1 MKTKRPTQDQI
12 NSALWNACDTFRGA
26 FDSSEYK
33 NYILVFMF
41 LKYLSDVWKDHYNQL
56 KEEYG
61 EDEELIQRKLKR
73 ERFVLPE
80 NCNFD
85 YIYAH
90 RNDTDIGE
98 KIDKIF
104 AKIEERNIEKL
115 NGVFRNISFNSDKLG
130 QTKDRNR
137 RLKNLISDFSKP
149 ELDFRPS
156 LWEDKE
162 DILGEAYM
170 YLLEKF
176 ASGAGKKGGE
186 FFTPSEVSSLL
197 AKLVAP
203 KEGDR
208 LFDPTCGSGSLLIK
222 VAEETKDA
230 KGRPTNNFAIYGQE
244 SNGDTWAL
252 SKMNCFLH
260 SMDGAQIEWCDTIN
274 NPKLI
279 EGDALM
285 KFDIV
290 VANPP
295 FSLDKWGHE
304 NAEADRFKRFW
315 RGVPPKSKGDYA
327 FIQHMIETTAPDGKV
342 GVIVPHGVLFRGSA
356 EHKIRQKLIE
366 ENLLEAVIGLPTNLF
381 YGTGIPAAILIF
393 NKSRKSSS
401 KSPRANSVS
410 SVAETMSSRAES
422 REENKVLFID
432 ASKDYQDGKKQN
444 KLRPQ
449 DIEKIVDTYSSF
461 TEIEKYSHLATY
473 EEIVENDFNLN
484 IPRYVDTFEEE
495 EPVDIEAVQK
505 NIEQLETELVEVRSE
520 MKQHLKELGYE

>member
-1 MKTKRPTQDQI
+1 MSNKIKPTQDQI
-12 NSALWNACDTFRGA
+12 NNALWNACDTFRGA

-41 LKYLSDVWKDHYNQL
+41 IKYLSDVWKDHYNEL
-56 KEEYG
+56 KERYG
-61 EDEELIQRKLKR
+61 DDEELIQRKLKR

-80 NCNFD
+80 NCSFD
-85 YIYAH
+85 YIYEH

-115 NGVFRNISFNSDKLG
+115 DGVFRNISFNSDKLG

-137 RLKNLISDFSKP
+137 RLKNLINDFAKS

-156 LWEDKE
+156 LWEGKQ

-186 FFTPSEVSSLL
+186 FFTPKEVSSLL
-197 AKLVAP
+197 AKLVSP

-208 LFDPTCGSGSLLIK
+208 IFDPTCGSGSLLIK

-230 KGRPTNNFAIYGQE
+230 EGNPTNNFAVYGQE

-260 SMDGAQIEWCDTIN
+260 SMDSAQIEWCDTIN
-274 NPKLI
+274 NPKLK

-304 NAEADRFKRFW
+304 NAEADRYKRFL

-327 FIQHMIETTAPDGKV
+327 FILHMIETTLPSGKV

-356 EHKIRQKLIE
+356 EQKIRRKLIE

-393 NKSRKSSS
+393 NKAKTT
-401 KSPRANSVS
+401 
-410 SVAETMSSRAES
+410 EDI
-422 REENKVLFID
+422 LFVD
-432 ASKDYQDGKKQN
+432 ASKEFDDGKKQN
-444 KLRPQ
+444 VLRPQ
-449 DIEKIVDTYSSF
+449 DISKIVTTYKDF
-461 TEIEKYSHLATY
+461 KTIEKYSSVVKP
-473 EEIVENDFNLN
+473 EEVVENDFNLN

-495 EPVDIEAVQK
+495 EPVDIVEVQK
-505 NIEQLETELVEVRSE
+505 NIKQLEAELVEVRSE
-520 MKQHLKELGYE
+520 MDKHLKELGF

>member
-1 MKTKRPTQDQI
+1 MSTQIKPSQNQI
-12 NSALWNACDTFRGA
+12 NNALWNACDTFRGA

-41 LKYLSDVWKDHYNQL
+41 LKYLSDVWKDHYNLL
-56 KEEYG
+56 KEQYG
-61 EDEELIQRKLKR
+61 DNEELIQRKLKR
-73 ERFVLPE
+73 ERFVLPTK
-80 NCNFD
+80 CNFD
-85 YIYAH
+85 YIYEH
-90 RNDTDIGE
+90 RSDSDIGE

-104 AKIEERNIEKL
+104 AQIEERNIEKL
-115 NGVFRNISFNSDKLG
+115 DGVFRNISFNSDKLG

-137 RLKNLISDFSKP
+137 RLKNLINDFAKP

-186 FFTPSEVSSLL
+186 FFTPKEVSGLL

-208 LFDPTCGSGSLLIK
+208 IFDPTCGSGSLLIK
-222 VAEETKDA
+222 VAEETKDDEG
-230 KGRPTNNFAIYGQE
+230 KPTNNFALYGQE

-304 NAEADRFKRFW
+304 NAEADRFKRFF
-315 RGVPPKSKGDYA
+315 RGIPPKSKGDYA
-327 FIQHMIETTAPDGKV
+327 FIQHMIETTAPGGKV

-356 EHKIRQKLIE
+356 EQKIRRQLIE

-381 YGTGIPAAILIF
+381 YGTGIPAAILVF
-393 NKSRKSSS
+393 NKAK
-401 KSPRANSVS
+401 
-410 SVAETMSSRAES
+410 TT
-422 REENKVLFID
+422 ENIVFID
-432 ASKDYQDGKKQN
+432 ASKNYEDGKRQN

-449 DIEKIVDTYSSF
+449 DIEEIIEAFKGFKT
-461 TEIEKYSHLATY
+461 IEKFSSVVTPN
-473 EEIVENDFNLN
+473 EVVENDYNLN
-484 IPRYVDTFEEE
+484 IPRYVDTFEDE
-495 EPVDIEAVQK
+495 EPVDIEAVQEQ
-505 NIEQLETELVEVRSE
+505 IEQLETELVEVRAE
-520 MKQHLKELGYE
+520 MKEHLKELGY

>member
-1 MKTKRPTQDQI
+1 MSTKIKPTQNQI

-41 LKYLSDVWKDHYNQL
+41 LKYLSDVWKDHYNKL
-56 KEEYG
+56 KEQYG
-61 EDEELIQRKLKR
+61 DEEELIHRKLKR
-73 ERFVLPE
+73 ERFVLPT
-80 NCNFD
+80 NCTFD
-85 YIYAH
+85 YIYDH

-98 KIDKIF
+98 KIDKVF
-104 AKIEERNIEKL
+104 AQIEERNIEKL
-115 NGVFRNISFNSDKLG
+115 DGVFRNISFNSDKLG

-137 RLKNLISDFSKP
+137 RLTNLINDFAKP

-186 FFTPSEVSSLL
+186 FFTPKEVSGLL

-208 LFDPTCGSGSLLIK
+208 IFDPTCGSGSLLIK
-222 VAEETKDA
+222 VAEETKNT
-230 KGRPTNNFAIYGQE
+230 KGEPTNNFAIYGQE

-252 SKMNCFLH
+252 SKMNCFINR
-260 SMDGAQIEWCDTIN
+260 MDSAQIEWCDTIN

-304 NAEADRFKRFW
+304 NAEADRFKRFF

-327 FIQHMIETTAPDGKV
+327 FILHMIETTAPGGKV

-356 EHKIRQKLIE
+356 EQKIRQQLIE
-366 ENLLEAVIGLPTNLF
+366 ENLLEAVIGLPSNLF

-393 NKSRKSSS
+393 NKAKTT
-401 KSPRANSVS
+401 
-410 SVAETMSSRAES
+410 EDII
-422 REENKVLFID
+422 FID
-432 ASKDYQDGKKQN
+432 ASKGFEDGKRQN
-444 KLRPQ
+444 KLRTK
-449 DIEKIVDTYSSF
+449 DIDKIVNTFKAFETTDKYSSVVKPS
-461 TEIEKYSHLATY
+461 EVA
-473 EEIVENDFNLN
+473 ENDYNLN

-495 EPVDIEAVQK
+495 EPVDIPAVQQK
-505 NIEQLETELVEVRSE
+505 IEKLEEELVEVRAE
-520 MKQHLKELGYE
+520 MNAHLKELGY

>member
-1 MKTKRPTQDQI
+1 MINTVKPTQDQI

-41 LKYLSDVWKDHYNQL
+41 IKYLSDVWKDHYNEL
-56 KEEYG
+56 KERYG
-61 EDEELIQRKLKR
+61 DDEELIQRKLKR
-73 ERFVLPE
+73 ERFVLPP
-80 NCNFD
+80 NSSFD
-85 YIYAH
+85 FIFEH

-98 KIDKIF
+98 KIDTIF
-104 AKIEERNIEKL
+104 AKIEEKNIEKL
-115 NGVFRNISFNSDKLG
+115 DGVFRNISFNSDKLG

-137 RLKNLISDFSKP
+137 RLKNLINDFAKP

-156 LWEDKE
+156 LWEGKQ

-170 YLLEKF
+170 FLLEKF

-186 FFTPSEVSSLL
+186 FFTPKEVSSLL

-208 LFDPTCGSGSLLIK
+208 IFDPTCGSGSLLIK
-222 VAEETKDA
+222 VAEETKDNE
-230 KGRPTNNFAIYGQE
+230 GNPTDNFAIYGQE

-260 SMDGAQIEWCDTIN
+260 KMDSAQIEWCDTIN

-304 NAEADRFKRFW
+304 NAEADRYKRFL

-327 FIQHMIETTAPDGKV
+327 FILHMIETTTPTGKV

-356 EHKIRQKLIE
+356 EQKIRQKLIE
-366 ENLLEAVIGLPTNLF
+366 ENLLETVIGLPTNLF

-393 NKSRKSSS
+393 NKAKTT
-401 KSPRANSVS
+401 
-410 SVAETMSSRAES
+410 EDI
-422 REENKVLFID
+422 LFID
-432 ASKDYQDGKKQN
+432 ASKDFEDGKKQN
-444 KLRPQ
+444 VLRLE
-449 DIEKIVDTYSSF
+449 DLDKIVNTHQNGK
-461 TEIEKYSHLATY
+461 TIEKYSSLVKP
-473 EEIVENDFNLN
+473 EEVAENDYNLN

-495 EPVDIEAVQK
+495 EPVDIASTK
-505 NIEQLETELVEVRSE
+505 IEIEKLEKELIEVRAE
-520 MKQHLKELGYE
+520 MNIHLKELGL

>member
-1 MKTKRPTQDQI
+1 MNTVKRPTQDQI

-41 LKYLSDVWKDHYNQL
+41 VKYLSDVWKDHYD
-56 KEEYG
+56 EYKKQYG
-61 EDEELIQRKLKR
+61 DEEELIQRKLNR

-80 NCNFD
+80 NCTFQ
-85 YIYAH
+85 YIYEN
-90 RNDTDIGE
+90 RSEGNVGE
-98 KIDKIF
+98 IIDKIL
-104 AKIEERNIEKL
+104 AKIEEKNIEKL
-115 NGVFRNISFNSDKLG
+115 DGVFRNISFNSDKLG

-137 RLKNLISDFSKP
+137 RLKNLINDFAKP

-156 LWEDKE
+156 LWDGKQ

-170 YLLEKF
+170 YLLERF

-186 FFTPSEVSSLL
+186 FFTPKEVSGLL

-208 LFDPTCGSGSLLIK
+208 IFDPTCGSASLLIK
-222 VAEETKDA
+222 VAEEAKDA
-230 KGRPTNNFAIYGQE
+230 QGNSTNNFAIYGQE

-260 SMDGAQIEWCDTIN
+260 SMDSAQIEWCDTIN
-274 NPKLI
+274 NPKLT
-279 EGDALM
+279 ESGALM

-304 NAEADRFKRFW
+304 NAEADRYKRFL

-327 FIQHMIETTAPDGKV
+327 FILHMIETTLPTGRV

-356 EHKIRQKLIE
+356 ELKIRQKLIE

-393 NKSRKSSS
+393 NKAK
-401 KSPRANSVS
+401 KND
-410 SVAETMSSRAES
+410 
-422 REENKVLFID
+422 KVLFID
-432 ASKDYQDGKKQN
+432 ASKEYQSGKKQN
-444 KLRPQ
+444 ILREQ
-449 DIEKIVDTYSSF
+449 DIDKIVQTYKAFES
-461 TEIEKYSHLATY
+461 IEKYSSVVAPKD
-473 EEIVENDFNLN
+473 IADNDFNLN
-484 IPRYVDTFEEE
+484 IPRYVDAFEDE
-495 EPVDIEAVQK
+495 EPVDIVATQKEIEKLEA
-505 NIEQLETELVEVRSE
+505 ELVEVRAE
-520 MKQHLKELGYE
+520 MDKHLKELGFNNN

>member
-1 MKTKRPTQDQI
+1 MTNTVKPTQDQI

-41 LKYLSDVWKDHYNQL
+41 IKYLSDVWKDHYNEL
-56 KEEYG
+56 KERFG
-61 EDEELIQRKLKR
+61 DDEELIQRKLNR
-73 ERFVLPE
+73 ERFVLPP
-80 NCNFD
+80 NSSFD
-85 YIYAH
+85 FIFEH

-98 KIDKIF
+98 KIDTIF
-104 AKIEERNIEKL
+104 AKIEEKNIEKL
-115 NGVFRNISFNSDKLG
+115 DGVFRNISFNSDKLG

-137 RLKNLISDFSKP
+137 RLKNLINDFAKP

-156 LWEDKE
+156 LWDKKE

-170 YLLEKF
+170 FLLEKF

-186 FFTPSEVSSLL
+186 FFTPKEVSSLL

-208 LFDPTCGSGSLLIK
+208 IFDPTCGSGSLLIK
-222 VAEETKDA
+222 VAEETKDNA
-230 KGRPTNNFAIYGQE
+230 GKPTDNFAIYGQE

-260 SMDGAQIEWCDTIN
+260 KMDSAQIEWCDTIN

-279 EGDALM
+279 EGDVLM
-285 KFDIV
+285 TFDIV

-304 NAEADRFKRFW
+304 NAEADRYKRFL

-327 FIQHMIETTAPDGKV
+327 FILHMIETTTPAGKV

-356 EHKIRQKLIE
+356 EQKIRQKLIE
-366 ENLLEAVIGLPTNLF
+366 ENLLETVIGLPTNLF

-393 NKSRKSSS
+393 NKAKTT
-401 KSPRANSVS
+401 KDI
-410 SVAETMSSRAES
+410 
-422 REENKVLFID
+422 LFID
-432 ASKDYQDGKKQN
+432 ASKDFEGGKKQN
-444 KLRPQ
+444 VLRAQ
-449 DIEKIVDTYSSF
+449 DIDRIVNTHQDRKT
-461 TEIEKYSHLATY
+461 IEKYSSLVKP
-473 EEIVENDFNLN
+473 EEVAENDYNLN

-495 EPVDIEAVQK
+495 EPIDIAAVQK
-505 NIEQLETELVEVRSE
+505 NIIQLETELVVVREE
-520 MKQHLKELGYE
+520 MDKHLKDLGFFPS

>member
-1 MKTKRPTQDQI
+1 MIHTRPTQDQI
-12 NSALWNACDTFRGA
+12 NNALWNACDTFRGA

-41 LKYLSDVWKDHYNQL
+41 IKYLSDVWKDHYNEL
-56 KEEYG
+56 KERYG
-61 EDEELIQRKLKR
+61 DDEELIQRKLKR
-73 ERFVLPE
+73 ERFVLPP
-80 NCNFD
+80 NCTFD
-85 YIYAH
+85 YIYEH

-104 AKIEERNIEKL
+104 AQIEERNIEKL
-115 NGVFRNISFNSDKLG
+115 DGVFRNISFNSDKLG

-137 RLKNLISDFSKP
+137 RLKNLINDFAKP
-149 ELDFRPS
+149 ELDFRSS
-156 LWEDKE
+156 LWEGKQ

-186 FFTPSEVSSLL
+186 FFTPKEVSSLL
-197 AKLVAP
+197 AKLVSP

-208 LFDPTCGSGSLLIK
+208 IFDPTCGSGSLLIK

-230 KGRPTNNFAIYGQE
+230 SGNPTNNFAVYGQE

-260 SMDGAQIEWCDTIN
+260 SMDSAQIEWCDTIN

-304 NAEADRFKRFW
+304 NAEADRYKRFH

-327 FIQHMIETTAPDGKV
+327 FILHMIETTLPTGKV

-356 EHKIRQKLIE
+356 EQKIRQKLIE
-366 ENLLEAVIGLPTNLF
+366 ENLLEAVIGLPSNLF

-393 NKSRKSSS
+393 NKAKTSQDI
-401 KSPRANSVS
+401 
-410 SVAETMSSRAES
+410 
-422 REENKVLFID
+422 LFID

-444 KLRPQ
+444 TLRAQ
-449 DIEKIVDTYSSF
+449 DIDKIVATYNEF
-461 TEIEKYSHLATY
+461 VTTDKYSNVVTP
-473 EEIVENDFNLN
+473 EEVSENDFNLN

-505 NIEQLETELVEVRSE
+505 SIEELEAELVTVRTD
-520 MKQHLKELGYE
+520 MNMYLKELGY